1 MKENYNSEI
10 VSITNSELQE
20 LINNLN
26 NMFLKSW
33 TPLFKEDES
42 YENWSE
48 KRKIIY
54 IYLSEERDFICME
67 IFISLIVNVVLFK
80 VNQKLAYYILMF
92 NGFIW
97 ILNFMKINYDNIVLI
112 SISLLSLFIFF
123 NLKKSKKKKVLK
135 QIKKFI

>member
-1 MKENYNSEI
+1 
-10 VSITNSELQE
+10 
-20 LINNLN
+20 
-26 NMFLKSW
+26 
-33 TPLFKEDES
+33 
-42 YENWSE
+42 
-48 KRKIIY
+48 
-54 IYLSEERDFICME
+54 ME

-97 ILNFMKINYDNIVLI
+97 ILNFMKMNNNNIVLI
-112 SISLLSLFIFF
+112 SISLISLFIFF

>member
-1 MKENYNSEI
+1 
-10 VSITNSELQE
+10 
-20 LINNLN
+20 
-26 NMFLKSW
+26 
-33 TPLFKEDES
+33 
-42 YENWSE
+42 
-48 KRKIIY
+48 
-54 IYLSEERDFICME
+54 ME

>member
-1 MKENYNSEI
+1 
-10 VSITNSELQE
+10 
-20 LINNLN
+20 
-26 NMFLKSW
+26 
-33 TPLFKEDES
+33 
-42 YENWSE
+42 
-48 KRKIIY
+48 
-54 IYLSEERDFICME
+54 ME

-80 VNQKLAYYILMF
+80 VNQKLAYYILMI

-112 SISLLSLFIFF
+112 LLLSLFIFL

>member
-1 MKENYNSEI
+1 
-10 VSITNSELQE
+10 
-20 LINNLN
+20 
-26 NMFLKSW
+26 
-33 TPLFKEDES
+33 
-42 YENWSE
+42 
-48 KRKIIY
+48 
-54 IYLSEERDFICME
+54 ME

-80 VNQKLAYYILMF
+80 VNQKLAYYILMI

-112 SISLLSLFIFF
+112 SISLLSLFIFL